1 MSLALWTTTA
11 FHDEVRAWV
20 AERLAGHGIALTGEW
35 EQPHARPWSSAIRFE
50 TTEGRVWFKA
60 NGPGTV
66 HEASLVRLIDER
78 VPGLVPELLAVDT
91 TRGWS
96 VTRDAG
102 PMLRETAPPEH
113 LWPAWEGIVAR
124 YADAQVRLA
133 DARPAVLAAGV
144 AEVSSA
150 TVPVLARELTAELAA
165 LPADEGGLTPEQ
177 VDRLSAVLPAL
188 DAWCAELAAVG
199 VPDSVQHDDLHS
211 GNVCWGGS
219 VATARIIDWGDTTWG
234 CPLGTMLGTLN
245 SVAWHAG
252 LFGDEGRVDAPQV
265 VRVRDAY
272 LEPFT
277 GYADRGDLVRGVDLA
292 RRTGC
297 VGKALAYRAAL
308 TDEPVSAHAEM
319 EFPVR
324 GWLLELLEG

>member
-1 MSLALWTTTA
+1 
-11 FHDEVRAWV
+11 
-20 AERLAGHGIALTGEW
+20 
-35 EQPHARPWSSAIRFE
+35 
-50 TTEGRVWFKA
+50 
-60 NGPGTV
+60 
-66 HEASLVRLIDER
+66 
-78 VPGLVPELLAVDT
+78 
-91 TRGWS
+91 
-96 VTRDAG
+96 
-102 PMLRETAPPEH
+102 MLRETAPPDD

-150 TVPVLARELTAELAA
+150 TVPELARELTAELAA
-165 LPADEGGLTPEQ
+165 LPVDEGGLTPEQ

-188 DAWCAELAAVG
+188 EAWCAELAALG

-219 VATARIIDWGDTTWG
+219 VATARIIDWGDTVWG

-292 RRTGC
+292 RRTGR

-308 TDEPVSAHAEM
+308 TDQPVSAHAER

-324 GWLLELLEG
+324 GWLLELLEV

>member
-11 FHDEVRAWV
+11 FHDEARAWV
-20 AERLAGHGIALTGEW
+20 ADRLAGLGIALTGEW
-35 EQPHARPWSSAIRFE
+35 AQPHARPWSSALRFE
-50 TTEGRVWFKA
+50 TTAGRVWFKA

-78 VPGLVPELLAVDT
+78 VPGLVPEVLAVDA

-96 VTRDAG
+96 LSRDAG
-102 PMLRETAPPEH
+102 PMLRETAPPED

-124 YADAQVRLA
+124 YAEAQARLA
-133 DARPAVLAAGV
+133 GARAAVLAAGV
-144 AEVSSA
+144 AEVSPV
-150 TVPVLARELTAELAA
+150 TVPRIARELTAGLAS

-177 VDRLSAVLPAL
+177 ADRLAAALPGLEAS
-188 DAWCAELAAVG
+188 CAELAALG

-211 GNVCWGGS
+211 GNVCWTGS
-219 VATARIIDWGDTTWG
+219 VATARIIDWGDTAWG

-252 LFGDEGRVDAPQV
+252 LFGDEGRVDAPEV

-277 GYADRGDLVRGVDLA
+277 AYADRATLVRGVALA

-324 GWLLELLEG
+324 GWLLELLED